1 MTSTSFCHE
10 RIGNTASEREC
21 RGIRPSLHRRQ
32 VLAGICLSVVGG
44 LSMAAKPDGDDQG
57 KGKKQKKRD
66 GGAADV
72 KVGAYF
78 DDQHRAAALAYYGQQ
93 HAKGRCPPGLAKK
106 NNGCMPPG
114 QAKKWTL
121 GQPLPGSVV
130 VYPVAREV
138 VTRIGVPPPGYK
150 YVRVANDILLIAI
163 GTQMV
168 IDAIQDLIR

>member
-1 MTSTSFCHE
+1 MISTSFGRE
-10 RIGNTASEREC
+10 RTGITASERAA
-21 RGIRPSLHRRQ
+21 RGTRPSLHRRQ

-44 LSMAAKPDGDDQG
+44 LSMAAKPEGDDQG
-57 KGKKQKKRD
+57 KGKKQKKRE

-72 KVGAYF
+72 KVGGYF
-78 DDQHRAAALAYYGQQ
+78 DDQHRAAALAYYGKQ

-106 NNGCMPPG
+106 NNACMPPG
-114 QAKKWTL
+114 QAKKWKL
-121 GQPLPGSVV
+121 GQPLPGGVV

-138 VTRIGVPPPGYK
+138 VTRIGVPPPGYR

>member
-1 MTSTSFCHE
+1 MISTLFGQE
-10 RIGNTASEREC
+10 RTANSATEQEC
-21 RGIRPSLHRRQ
+21 RATRPSLHRRQ

-57 KGKKQKKRD
+57 KGKKQKKRE
-66 GGAADV
+66 GGAAEV
-72 KVGAYF
+72 KVGGYF
-78 DDQHRAAALAYYGQQ
+78 DDQHRAAAVAYYGQQ

-106 NNGCMPPG
+106 NNACMPPG